1 MRKHVSKIER
11 YSILRKIAFKKMF
24 QMGLIK
30 KKYTMFI
37 KHNILEKLRGNFRP
51 LVEQETAKRIIAE
64 THKRR
69 VKAVIWR
76 KWRTETKTA

>member
-1 MRKHVSKIER
+1 
-11 YSILRKIAFKKMF
+11 MF